1 MSIVLALALL
11 SLLAWTVLLARSG
24 RRAAPR
30 LRPGPGAPPGAWPEV
45 VAIVPARD
53 EAAHVARA
61 LGSLLRQDYPGG
73 LTIVLVDD
81 HSSDATR
88 PIARSLETGAGAL
101 TRLEVIGAP
110 ALPAGWSG
118 KLWAMSAGLC
128 HAEQLAPSARYLLL
142 TDADVEHAPDNL
154 ARLVCKAEREGQ
166 DLVSLMVRLAC
177 ASFWERLL
185 IPPFVFFFQLLY
197 PFDAVND
204 PASRVAAAAGGCVLV
219 RRQALHEAGGLAPI
233 RGALIDDVALAR
245 AIKRR
250 PGGGRIWLGLGDS
263 AQSLRRYERLG
274 EIWAMVARTADTQLR
289 HSLLLLLGAVL
300 GMTLLYAV
308 PPLALLGWP
317 LHGNATAALLGG
329 AGWTALV
336 LAYQPTARSYG
347 LAWPWWPSLPVAAGL
362 FTAMTIDSAIRHRR
376 GIGGRWKGRVM
387 TPEA

>member
-1 MSIVLALALL
+1 MPR
-11 SLLAWTVLLARSG
+11 ARS
-24 RRAAPR
+24 PR
-30 LRPGPGAPPGAWPEV
+30 V
-45 VAIVPARD
+45 
-53 EAAHVARA
+53 
-61 LGSLLRQDYPGG
+61 S
-73 LTIVLVDD
+73 T
-81 HSSDATR
+81 
-88 PIARSLETGAGAL
+88 TGAGAL
-101 TRLEVIGAP
+101 TRLEVIEAP

-118 KLWAMSAGLC
+118 KLWAISAGLR

-142 TDADVEHAPDNL
+142 TDADIEHAPDNL

-219 RRQALHEAGGLAPI
+219 RRQALHEAGGLASI

-289 HSLLLLLGAVL
+289 HSLLLLLGTVL
-300 GMTLLYAV
+300 GMTLLYRGAAARAAR
-308 PPLALLGWP
+308 LAAARQR
-317 LHGNATAALLGG
+317 HGRV
-329 AGWTALV
+329 AG
-336 LAYQPTARSYG
+336 
-347 LAWPWWPSLPVAAGL
+347 
-362 FTAMTIDSAIRHRR
+362 RR
-376 GIGGRWKGRVM
+376 GLGRPRARPIGRRRGSMASPGRGGRACRSR
-387 TPEA
+387 PACSPP